1 MAGWWAAL
9 PYVCVPLLVYRDE
22 DALAY
27 VTADLAP
34 PGARSERHL
43 LAFEDRRDA
52 GAVQALFAVRSPP
65 DAGVQVCPPC
75 YCCHVLNPRNWL
87 RCALS
92 VCKRCLEP
100 KKKRRQAKG
109 VK

>member
-65 DAGVQVCPPC
+65 DAGVQVCPPLLAMC
-75 YCCHVLNPRNWL
+75 STPETGFDVRS
-87 RCALS
+87 LS
-92 VCKRCLEP
+92 VRGVWSLRKNVAKR
-100 KKKRRQAKG
+100 K
-109 VK
+109 V